1 MTRAHWLFVSK
12 PLEPPLRDGSQVL
25 VSHLVRELDQRFRVS
40 YFGAASLRAAAH
52 GEALHAPRMEYAPSA
67 VEKLRLLATLLAP
80 RYWRTP
86 MHFFFTPN
94 RLTSTVLA
102 LLKRIAPRRPI
113 VQSLM
118 SSAGAERH
126 VRLLAP
132 LDAVVVLSRHTQR
145 ALLAAG
151 LPAARVH
158 CIYPAVPPSS
168 RTAEW
173 ANAHRVLYAGD
184 LDERVVDR
192 LVHVMRGIEAAGAAP
207 RRFRLTIAS
216 RPKAERDAEHRRR
229 LARLL
234 APQLAD
240 GRAELFGEVGD
251 MGELWRTAALQVFAA
266 DHVTRKVD
274 LPFVLLEGLAAGV
287 PLVALD
293 FAPVNEIFDAA
304 RRHALDV
311 GSAVAVD
318 DAGALDRTVRAL
330 LEAPERLERASADA
344 CRLAQLEFSLPV
356 MAGRYADLYDRL
368 ENHSASI
375 WQPSRSSA
383 G

>member
-25 VSHLVRELDQRFRVS
+25 VSHLLRELDQRFRVS

-52 GEALHAPRMEYAPSA
+52 AEALHAPRMQYSPSA
-67 VEKLRLLATLLAP
+67 VAKLRLLATLLAP

-102 LLKRIAPRRPI
+102 LLKRLAPRRPI

-132 LDAVVVLSRHTQR
+132 LDSVVVLSRHTQR
-145 ALLAAG
+145 VLLAAG
-151 LPAARVH
+151 VPAARVH
-158 CIYPAVPPSS
+158 CIYPAVPASGCAAD
-168 RTAEW
+168 RAQ
-173 ANAHRVLYAGD
+173 AHRVLYAGD

-192 LVHVMRGIEAAGAAP
+192 LVHVMRGIEAAGP
-207 RRFRLTIAS
+207 RRFTLTVAC

-229 LARLL
+229 LARLF
-234 APQLAD
+234 A
-240 GRAELFGEVGD
+240 AEIAQGSVELCGEVSD
-251 MGELWRTAALQVFAA
+251 MNALWRTTALQVFAA

-311 GSAVAVD
+311 GAAVAVD
-318 DAGALDRTVRAL
+318 DAGALERTVRAL
-330 LEAPERLERASADA
+330 LEAPERLERAGADA

-368 ENHSASI
+368 ENHSASL